1 MSMLKAPQPV
11 QDVCATIDDLYVFSR
26 VNDSSDDDIFAD
38 LLWLFS
44 AVCLN
49 DAISPHW
56 RRFLWG
62 YAAGSFPVFAHDV
75 CGIDNG
81 LED

>member
-1 MSMLKAPQPV
+1 MSIVKAPQPV

-26 VNDSSDDDIFAD
+26 VNHSSDDDIFAE
-38 LLWLFS
+38 LLRLFS
-44 AVCLN
+44 AVCMN
-49 DAISPHW
+49 DGISPNW

-81 LED
+81 MED